1 MFWSLRELAVDS
13 GAARSTTSE
22 DLSAVRQA
30 LEASGAG
37 RLESASGP
45 GGGVC
50 FRPSLTGPQ
59 LQQTV
64 RELAATL
71 AKPDRVLPG
80 GFLYM
85 TDILF
90 SPDWSRRIGECFAGL
105 FGETRPDVVVTV
117 ETKGIPIA
125 LMTARA
131 LGLPLVLLRRDA
143 RVTEGPSVSISY
155 LSGSA
160 GRIQS
165 MSVPRRALAPGARG
179 LIIDDFMKGGGT
191 ARGMV
196 DLLAEVG
203 AQAVGIGVVV
213 VTTVPAAKR
222 VVGVQALL
230 TLEQAEG
237 DARPLRLRPA
247 AAAPAG
253 TAGSPPAGARNRR
266 MRGGEGTE
274 R

>member
-13 GAARSTTSE
+13 GVARSTTSE

-64 RELAATL
+64 RELAETL

-105 FGETRPDVVVTV
+105 FGQTRADVVVTV

-165 MSVPRRALAPGARG
+165 MSVPRRALAAGARG

-203 AQAVGIGVVV
+203 AQAVGIGVLV
-213 VTTVPAAKR
+213 VTTVPAVKR
-222 VVGVQALL
+222 VAGVQALL
-230 TLEQAEG
+230 TLEQAV
-237 DARPLRLRPA
+237 DDVRPLRLRPA
-247 AAAPAG
+247 AGGAV
-253 TAGSPPAGARNRR
+253 AGAQPTEARR
-266 MRGGEGTE
+266 RRGRGGEGTG
-274 R
+274 